1 MKIRIAKKEDF
12 EQYLELNRKSLRE
25 YSKISL
31 QKIPINNKKIKKE
44 FDFIFKNQRRFMLVS
59 EENRIITGYL
69 IWILLT
75 DTFQKTGYVDD
86 LFIKKEFRKKGIA
99 KELIKKFIKVAKN
112 KGVKKFRLNV
122 NVKNKK
128 AIKLYNKFGF
138 KITHYEMQK

>member
-86 LFIKKEFRKKGIA
+86 LFIKKEFRRYYFWYKRRPPSFCQHHQIYKSNPS
-99 KELIKKFIKVAKN
+99 V
-112 KGVKKFRLNV
+112 
-122 NVKNKK
+122 
-128 AIKLYNKFGF
+128 
-138 KITHYEMQK
+138 